1 MTITTEEDSAELIGD
16 IQNLQN
22 IELDLYDTLEK
33 GIANNTLTAADKTTL
48 IDQINKVSD
57 MRVKLFSSLNSLNQH
72 YQGSVASGGSVIQ
85 NQINALSVVE
95 NELQQSSEAL
105 KVLNNDK
112 NNMQRMVEINTYYGE
127 KYSDHKSIMKT
138 VVYFCIPIILI
149 TILANMGFLPRSIY
163 AFLLIIL
170 SVAAIVVIGVKLI
183 KSLSHDNMNY
193 QEYNWGTQPPTKPEI
208 DTSDTA
214 GKNPWFSIGASCV
227 AQECCED
234 GFTYVPSP
242 TNKCVANANLPTGV
256 TPYNPSQA
264 VSSTAAGSA
273 SAGVAA
279 AAAAAASSLT
289 GAASGAASSLTS
301 AASGVTRTATQS
313 VASVYS
319 SLSNL

>member
-1 MTITTEEDSAELIGD
+1 MSNTEDESVELIGD

-22 IELDLYDTLEK
+22 IELDLFDTLEK
-33 GIANNTLTAADKTTL
+33 GIANNTLTSTDKETI

-57 MRVKLFSSLNSLNQH
+57 MRVKLFNNLNSLNQH

-85 NQINALSVVE
+85 NQINALRIVE
-95 NELQQSSEAL
+95 SELQQSAEAL

-127 KYSDHKSIMKT
+127 KYADHKSIMKT
-138 VVYFCIPIILI
+138 VVFFCIPIILL

-170 SVAAIVVIGVKLI
+170 SVAAIVVIGSKLV

-193 QEYNWGTQPPTKPEI
+193 QEYTWGNQAPTAPAI
-208 DTSDTA
+208 DTSDST
-214 GKNPWFSIGASCV
+214 GKNPWFNIGASCV

-242 TNKCVANANLPTGV
+242 TNKCVANVNLPSGV
-256 TPYNPSQA
+256 TPYNASQA
-264 VSSTAAGSA
+264 VSTTSA
-273 SAGVAA
+273 SATTSIGGLLGSAV
-279 AAAAAASSLT
+279 SGTTT
-289 GAASGAASSLTS
+289 GLTS
-301 AASGVTRTATQS
+301 AASGVTSTATQS

>member
-1 MTITTEEDSAELIGD
+1 MTITTEEESTELIGD

-33 GIANNTLTAADKTTL
+33 GIANNTLTADDKSSL
-48 IDQINKVSD
+48 IDQINKVSE
-57 MRVKLFSSLNSLNQH
+57 MRIKLFANLNSLNQH

-85 NQINALSVVE
+85 NQINALSIVE
-95 NELQQSSEAL
+95 NELHQSAEAL

-127 KYSDHKSIMKT
+127 KYADHKSIMKT
-138 VVYFCIPIILI
+138 IVYFCIPIILL
-149 TILANMGFLPRSIY
+149 TVLANMGFLPRSIY

-170 SVAAIVVIGVKLI
+170 SVAAIVIIGLKLI

-193 QEYNWGTQPPTKPEI
+193 QEYAWGTQAPTAPAV
-208 DTSDTA
+208 DTSDST
-214 GKNPWFSIGASCV
+214 GQNPWFSIGASCV

-242 TNKCVANANLPTGV
+242 TNKCVANVNLPSGV
-256 TPYNPSQA
+256 APYNPSQA
-264 VSSTAAGSA
+264 ASVSAAPG
-273 SAGVAA
+273 
-279 AAAAAASSLT
+279 T
-289 GAASGAASSLTS
+289 EPSLTS
-301 AASGVTRTATQS
+301 AASGVASAATQS

>member
-1 MTITTEEDSAELIGD
+1 MTISTEEESAELIGD

-33 GIANNTLTAADKTTL
+33 GVANNTLTAAEKRTI

-57 MRVKLFSSLNSLNQH
+57 MRVKMFANLNNLNQH

-85 NQINALSVVE
+85 NQITALNIVE
-95 NELQQSSEAL
+95 TELQQSADTL
-105 KVLNNDK
+105 KLLNNDK

-127 KYSDHKSIMKT
+127 KYADHKSIMKT
-138 VVYFCIPIILI
+138 VVFFCIPIILL

-170 SVAAIVVIGVKLI
+170 CVAAIVIVGAKLV

-193 QEYNWGTQPPTKPEI
+193 QEYVWGTQAPKAPAV
-208 DTSDTA
+208 DTSDST
-214 GKNPWFSIGASCV
+214 GKNPWFSVGASCI

-242 TNKCVANANLPTGV
+242 NNKCMANKNLPAGV
-256 TPYNPSQA
+256 APYNPSQA
-264 VSSTAAGSA
+264 VSSTGRGIS
-273 SAGVAA
+273 GVLGTAIVG
-279 AAAAAASSLT
+279 T
-289 GAASGAASSLTS
+289 TSGLTS
-301 AASGVTRTATQS
+301 AASGVTSTATQS